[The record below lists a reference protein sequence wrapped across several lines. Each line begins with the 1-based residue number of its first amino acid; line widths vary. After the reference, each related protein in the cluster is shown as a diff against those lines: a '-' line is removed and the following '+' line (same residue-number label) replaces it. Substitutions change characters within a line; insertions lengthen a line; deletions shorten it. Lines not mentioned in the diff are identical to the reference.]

1 MRWCCHVTTHQ
12 QAHKDYLSGMKYK
25 EIAEKYGVSLA
36 TVKSWKT
43 RYGWSRDKTKKS
55 MHTKDKSMHTKKR
68 GAPIGNH
75 NALYNSGGAP
85 VRNSNAVKHGLL
97 AKYLPEETLEIV
109 MDVDDAGPIDILWAN
124 IKIQFAKI
132 LRSQNIM
139 YVQSARD
146 DKIITKKGR
155 KERFSSEQ
163 RSIEEYSE
171 QEEIIVA
178 EERQAAFIK
187 AQSLAM
193 ATLTKMIQ
201 QYDVMCRSPLAT
213 DEQRA
218 RIDKIRAEVANIS
231 MGNRTIDVNVN
242 HNPLAGLSTE
252 EIRKV
257 IEKEDR

>member
-1 MRWCCHVTTHQ
+1 MTTHQ

-43 RYGWSRDKTKKS
+43 RYGWSRDKTKKG

-68 GAPIGNH
+68 GAPLGNH

-139 YVQSARD
+139 YVKDAHDQL
-146 DKIITKKGR
+146 IIKKKGR
-155 KERFSSEQ
+155 KEKFSNS
-163 RSIEEYSE
+163 SDAVEEYSE
-171 QEEIIVA
+171 QEEIVSA
-178 EERQAAFIK
+178 EERQTAFIK

-213 DEQRA
+213 EEQKA
-218 RIDKIRAEVANIS
+218 RIEKLRKEAENITVMNNTSDANV
-231 MGNRTIDVNVN
+231 DDYVNALSSTADEVWGDED
-242 HNPLAGLSTE
+242 GLE
-252 EIRKV
+252 ES
-257 IEKEDR
+257 

>member
-1 MRWCCHVTTHQ
+1 MTTHQ

-68 GAPIGNH
+68 GAPLGNH

-139 YVQSARD
+139 YVKDAHDQL
-146 DKIITKKGR
+146 IIKKKGR
-155 KERFSSEQ
+155 KEKFSNS
-163 RSIEEYSE
+163 SDAVEEYSE
-171 QEEIIVA
+171 QEEIVSA
-178 EERQAAFIK
+178 EERQTAFIK

-201 QYDVMCRSPLAT
+201 QYDAMCRSPLAT
-213 DEQRA
+213 EEQKA
-218 RIDKIRAEVANIS
+218 RIEKLRKEAENITVMNNTSDANV
-231 MGNRTIDVNVN
+231 DEYVNALSSAADEVWGDED
-242 HNPLAGLSTE
+242 GLE
-252 EIRKV
+252 ES
-257 IEKEDR
+257 

>member
-1 MRWCCHVTTHQ
+1 
-12 QAHKDYLSGMKYK
+12 
-25 EIAEKYGVSLA
+25 
-36 TVKSWKT
+36 
-43 RYGWSRDKTKKS
+43 
-55 MHTKDKSMHTKKR
+55 
-68 GAPIGNH
+68 
-75 NALYNSGGAP
+75 
-85 VRNSNAVKHGLL
+85 
-97 AKYLPEETLEIV
+97 
-109 MDVDDAGPIDILWAN
+109 
-124 IKIQFAKI
+124 
-132 LRSQNIM
+132 M

-163 RSIEEYSE
+163 GSIEEYSE

-178 EERQAAFIK
+178 EERQATFIK